1 MNEAVANNG
10 NQMIGVSV
18 TRNEKN
24 QLKDY
29 YQSKANYAASD
40 DFEQKLDNGVNIAK
54 GTVAILGA
62 TATVVLLI
70 CPVDGP
76 VGEIITGLAT
86 PGLIVAVDKLGDSL
100 KDMYKSSKKVYSGSV
115 NSNTGKVEMGRVIS
129 DETLTNVNKL
139 TTAMVNARRSS
150 DELKNMVN
158 DTKAA
163 VTAAAQNTA
172 TK

>member
-1 MNEAVANNG
+1 
-10 NQMIGVSV
+10 
-18 TRNEKN
+18 
-24 QLKDY
+24 
-29 YQSKANYAASD
+29 
-40 DFEQKLDNGVNIAK
+40 
-54 GTVAILGA
+54 
-62 TATVVLLI
+62 
-70 CPVDGP
+70 
-76 VGEIITGLAT
+76 
-86 PGLIVAVDKLGDSL
+86 
-100 KDMYKSSKKVYSGSV
+100 MYKSSKKVYSGSV